1 MIILLMYVGTLY
13 RGADWAALAP
23 IGSNNAALL
32 AKIGNSSAFAA
43 LINALRASGGRKGEG
58 AAEEQ
63 SEVMATASTNTRSS
77 LPLPLT
83 MVESI
88 YETVRTVRMACGT
101 TPIPLG
107 TAPCADIFVEED
119 VDVLVDKTANASL
132 VQVQA
137 ATAMRLVLNESEWRH
152 FENLALKTRQLRSS
166 VAGARLGAPLLNEI
180 QTMMQHRLQFDGN
193 VSNNPVGP
201 PPPPRLVFHSGDRG
215 TLQALLM
222 AQSIGAGLDIETQV
236 AEAGSA
242 NSHPVFLVAPGTCLR
257 TVLTCVLTY
266 LVTCFQAFAYLLA
279 YLLRRGQLRL

>member
-43 LINALRASGGRKGEG
+43 MINALRASGGRKGEG

-107 TAPCADIFVEED
+107 TAPCADIFGEED
-119 VDVLVDKTANASL
+119 VDVLVDKTAN
-132 VQVQA
+132 QA
-137 ATAMRLVLNESEWRH
+137 WC
-152 FENLALKTRQLRSS
+152 KCKQRQRCDS
-166 VAGARLGAPLLNEI
+166 
-180 QTMMQHRLQFDGN
+180 
-193 VSNNPVGP
+193 
-201 PPPPRLVFHSGDRG
+201 
-215 TLQALLM
+215 
-222 AQSIGAGLDIETQV
+222 
-236 AEAGSA
+236 
-242 NSHPVFLVAPGTCLR
+242 C
-257 TVLTCVLTY
+257 
-266 LVTCFQAFAYLLA
+266 
-279 YLLRRGQLRL
+279 